1 MADSIL
7 EVRNL
12 TKQYETKSGKIN
24 AVKGINFSVERGEIF
39 GFLGANGAGKST
51 TINMVTTQL
60 QPTAGQIIYDGKDLT
75 NNVVE
80 IRKKIGVVAQHNNL
94 ERRLTAEE
102 NLYFHGKYF
111 GMDDKT
117 IQERSEDLLQKFG
130 LWERRKDYV
139 KSYSGGMAQRLK
151 IARAMLHDPE
161 ILFLDEPTTGL
172 DPNYRNIL
180 WEQML
185 KMNREGTTIF
195 LTTHYME
202 EVENFCAH
210 VAIMK
215 QGDMLAYGTVPEL
228 EERTGTHSLNDVF
241 LVLTNKDGIDERQS
255 ANGEE

>member
-1 MADSIL
+1 M
-7 EVRNL
+7 
-12 TKQYETKSGKIN
+12 ETKSGKIN

-117 IQERSEDLLQKFG
+117 IQERSEDCAG
-130 LWERRKDYV
+130 HAPR
-139 KSYSGGMAQRLK
+139 SGNPVSR
-151 IARAMLHDPE
+151 
-161 ILFLDEPTTGL
+161 
-172 DPNYRNIL
+172 
-180 WEQML
+180 
-185 KMNREGTTIF
+185 
-195 LTTHYME
+195 
-202 EVENFCAH
+202 
-210 VAIMK
+210 
-215 QGDMLAYGTVPEL
+215 
-228 EERTGTHSLNDVF
+228 
-241 LVLTNKDGIDERQS
+241 
-255 ANGEE
+255 